1 MGDQTLMEMPLWD
14 VSEAARHAHLLGGH
28 GTGSTV
34 HIGFLDDVRV
44 RVGCSRVLRVFAGAI
59 RCQRVCE

>member
-1 MGDQTLMEMPLWD
+1 MDKSAIGDETLMEMPLWD

-28 GTGSTV
+28 GTRRTV

-44 RVGCSRVLRVFAGAI
+44 
-59 RCQRVCE
+59 